1 MKNLNKNDRI
11 LIFGHKG
18 LVGSSIFRHLN
29 KLNYNKIFGASK
41 KDIDL
46 TSQKDTKKFFK
57 KNKFDCVFL
66 CAAKVGGIKSN
77 NTLPA
82 EFIYNNLI
90 VQCNVINEAF
100 MSGIEKLLFLGSSCI
115 YPKYSKQPISEEELL
130 RGYLEPTN
138 EPYATAKIAGI
149 KLCESY
155 NRQYGVDYRSVMP
168 TNLYGEN
175 DNFDLDQSHVIPALI
190 KKIHISKINQYS
202 EVILWGSGKAKR
214 DFLYV
219 DDMAEASV
227 HVMNLT
233 KKILKKEIKDMES
246 HINIGSG
253 NEISIKEL
261 ANKISKVVGYKGKI
275 LFDINSLDGT
285 PRKFLNIE
293 KITRLGWKRK
303 TSLTQGLIKTY
314 EWFLKNQ

>member
-1 MKNLNKNDRI
+1 
-11 LIFGHKG
+11 
-18 LVGSSIFRHLN
+18 
-29 KLNYNKIFGASK
+29 
-41 KDIDL
+41 
-46 TSQKDTKKFFK
+46 
-57 KNKFDCVFL
+57 
-66 CAAKVGGIKSN
+66 
-77 NTLPA
+77 
-82 EFIYNNLI
+82 
-90 VQCNVINEAF
+90 

-115 YPKYSKQPISEEELL
+115 YPKYSKQPINEEELYK
-130 RGYLEPTN
+130 GYLEPTN

-175 DNFDLDQSHVIPALI
+175 DSFDLDQSHVIPALI
-190 KKIHISKINQYS
+190 KKIHISKVNQYNK
-202 EVILWGSGKAKR
+202 VILWGSGKAKR

-233 KKILKKEIKDMES
+233 KKILKKEVKDMES

-275 LFDINSLDGT
+275 LFDANSLDGT
-285 PRKFLNIE
+285 PRKFLNID
-293 KITRLGWKRK
+293 KITRLGWQRK
-303 TSLTQGLIKTY
+303 TSLTTGLKKTY